1 MGLVGLMD
9 SVDKGE
15 ARHDYEVTMYGAAD
29 EITPLLVKGE
39 VDVAL
44 VPCNLASVL
53 YNKMK
58 ETGGVEVAAINTL
71 GVLYIVT
78 TGDGITSVADLAG
91 KTIYST
97 GKGTTPRQGWNGQ
110 KHRFGADGCGACRA
124 RAPCAFGRAGFRPS
138 QRRLYCR
145 RIRQNSI

>member
-1 MGLVGLMD
+1 MKKTISLLLALALCATLLAGCSGLPPARPLRPRRKAPPSESQPQQAAQRTAFRIASLKGPTTMGLVGLMD
-9 SVDKGE
+9 SADKGE

-58 ETGGVEVAAINTL
+58 ETAAW
-71 GVLYIVT
+71 
-78 TGDGITSVADLAG
+78 
-91 KTIYST
+91 KWPPST
-97 GKGTTPRQGWNGQ
+97 RW
-110 KHRFGADGCGACRA
+110 AC
-124 RAPCAFGRAGFRPS
+124 CI
-138 QRRLYCR
+138 L
-145 RIRQNSI
+145 